1 MVNQNLRMMSTEI
14 SLVTGGN
21 GHLGNNLVRLLL
33 SKNKKVRTT
42 VRNINNNEPFKGLA
56 CEVVQADIT
65 DKESLR
71 RAFQGVTDLYA
82 VAANFSMWA
91 KNPKTE
97 IYDNNMQGTQNVF
110 DIAKECGV
118 KNIVYVS
125 SVASL
130 DFTKL
135 PANVDNGYNKDR
147 RNWYYNSKNDS
158 DKLALELGGEY
169 GIRTVL
175 VLPSAMI
182 GAEAHHLSYSN
193 NLVLQILNGK
203 IPVDT
208 NVTLNWVDVKDVAL
222 GTYNAMKTGRDGERY
237 ILSNDKHT
245 SLQESVKIASELFPE
260 LKLKMPKKV
269 PKCLLYTIASI
280 MEFSSKL
287 SGKEPQLQKHY
298 LDMFY
303 DLKQDY
309 DISKSREELDFNPQ
323 PSKSAL
329 EGALK
334 YLKSDW
340 KENFIDYR
348 SRCVCSISQKSCNA

>member
-1 MVNQNLRMMSTEI
+1 MLKQNLRIMSNEI

-21 GHLGNNLVRLLL
+21 GHLGNNLIRLLL
-33 SKNKKVRTT
+33 SDNQKVRTT
-42 VRNINNNEPFKGLA
+42 VRNISNTEPFKELD
-56 CEVVQADIT
+56 CEVTQADIT
-65 DKESLR
+65 DRESLKK
-71 RAFQGVTDLYA
+71 AFKGVTNLYA

-118 KNIVYVS
+118 KNIVYIS

-158 DKLALELGGEY
+158 DKLALELGKKY

-182 GAEAHHLSYSN
+182 GSKAYKLSYSN
-193 NLVLQILNGK
+193 NLVLQVLNGE

-208 NVTLNWVDVKDVAL
+208 NVTLNWIDVKDVASGL
-222 GTYNAMKTGRDGERY
+222 YNAMQKGSNGERY
-237 ILSNDKHT
+237 ILSNEQHT
-245 SLQESVKIASELFPE
+245 TLQETVKIASELYPE

-269 PKCLLYTIASI
+269 PKCLLYSVAGL
-280 MEFSSKL
+280 MEFSSKIT
-287 SGKEPQLQKHY
+287 GKEPLLQRHY

-303 DLKQDY
+303 GLKQDY
-309 DISKSREELDFNPQ
+309 DISKSKKELDFNPK
-323 PSKSAL
+323 PSKRAL
-329 EGALK
+329 EDALK
-334 YLKSDW
+334 YLKTDW
-340 KENFIDYR
+340 KKENGI
-348 SRCVCSISQKSCNA
+348 

>member
-1 MVNQNLRMMSTEI
+1 MSEEI

-21 GHLGNNLVRLLL
+21 GHLGNNLIRLLL
-33 SKNKKVRTT
+33 SNNQKVRTT
-42 VRNINNNEPFKGLA
+42 VRNINNTDPFKGLD
-56 CEVVQADIT
+56 CEVVQADLMDRT
-65 DKESLR
+65 SLKK
-71 RAFQGVTDLYA
+71 AFQGVTNLYA

-91 KNPKTE
+91 KNPKEE

-110 DIAKECGV
+110 DMAKECGV

-158 DKLALELGGEY
+158 DKLALELGEEY
-169 GIRTVL
+169 DIRTVL

-182 GAEAHHLSYSN
+182 GDKAYKLSYSN
-193 NLVLQILNGK
+193 NLVLQVLNGE

-208 NVTLNWVDVKDVAL
+208 NVTLNWVDVKDVASGL
-222 GTYNAMKTGRDGERY
+222 YSAMQKGRNRERY
-237 ILSNDKHT
+237 ILSNEQHT
-245 SLQESVKIASELFPE
+245 TLQETVKIASELYPE

-269 PKCLLYTIASI
+269 PKCLLYSVAGL

-287 SGKEPQLQKHY
+287 SGKEPLLQRHY

-303 DLKQDY
+303 GLNQDY
-309 DISKSREELDFNPQ
+309 DISKSRKELGYNP
-323 PSKSAL
+323 KSSRKAL
-329 EGALK
+329 EDALK
-334 YLKSDW
+334 YLKTDW
-340 KENFIDYR
+340 KKENR
-348 SRCVCSISQKSCNA
+348 L

>member
-1 MVNQNLRMMSTEI
+1 MSNEI

-21 GHLGNNLVRLLL
+21 GHLGNNLIRLLL
-33 SKNKKVRTT
+33 SNNQKVRTT
-42 VRNINNNEPFKGLA
+42 VRNIHNTAPFKGLD
-56 CEVVQADIT
+56 CDVVQADLM
-65 DKESLR
+65 DKVSLKK
-71 RAFQGVTDLYA
+71 AFQGVTNLYA

-91 KNPKTE
+91 KDPKTE

-110 DIAKECGV
+110 DIAKECGI

-158 DKLALELGGEY
+158 DKLALKLGEKY
-169 GIRTVL
+169 GIRTVI

-182 GAEAHHLSYSN
+182 GSEAYKLSYSN
-193 NLVLQILNGK
+193 NLVLQVLNGE

-208 NVTLNWVDVKDVAL
+208 NVTLNWIDVKDVAL
-222 GTYNAMKTGRDGERY
+222 GVFNAMKKGRNLERY
-237 ILSNDKHT
+237 ILSNQTHT
-245 SLQESVKIASELFPE
+245 TLQETVKIASELYPE
-260 LKLKMPKKV
+260 LKLKTPKKV
-269 PKCLLYTIASI
+269 PKCLLYSVAGL

-287 SGKEPQLQKHY
+287 TGKEPLLQRHY

-303 DLKQDY
+303 GLKQDY
-309 DISKSREELDFNPQ
+309 DISKSRKELGFNPKS
-323 PSKSAL
+323 SKRAL
-329 EGALK
+329 EDALK
-334 YLKSDW
+334 YLKE
-340 KENFIDYR
+340 K
-348 SRCVCSISQKSCNA
+348 

>member
-1 MVNQNLRMMSTEI
+1 MLKNKIEKMSNEI

-33 SKNKKVRTT
+33 SENKKVRTT
-42 VRNINNNEPFKGLA
+42 VRNINNQKPFKGLN

-65 DKESLR
+65 DRKSLKK
-71 RAFQGVTDLYA
+71 AFQGVTNLYA

-110 DIAKECGV
+110 DIAKQCGI
-118 KNIVYVS
+118 KNIVYIS

-130 DFTKL
+130 DFTIL

-158 DKLALELGGEY
+158 DKLALKLGQKY

-175 VLPSAMI
+175 ILPSAMI
-182 GAEAHHLSYSN
+182 GAKAFNLSYSN
-193 NLVLQILNGK
+193 KLVLQILNNK

-208 NVTLNWVDVKDVAL
+208 KVTLNWIDVKDVAL
-222 GTYNAMKTGRDGERY
+222 GTYNAMKKGRNLERY
-237 ILSNDKHT
+237 ILANHKHT
-245 SLQESVKIASELFPE
+245 TLQESVKIASELYPE
-260 LKLKMPKKV
+260 LKLKTPKKV
-269 PKCLLYTIASI
+269 PKCLLYSVAGL
-280 MEFSSKL
+280 MEFSSKIT
-287 SGKEPQLQKHY
+287 GKEPLLQRQY

-303 DLKQDY
+303 NLKQDY
-309 DISKSREELDFNPQ
+309 DISKSKQELDFKPKS
-323 PSKSAL
+323 SKKAL
-329 EGALK
+329 EETLE
-334 YLKSDW
+334 YLKNEW
-340 KENFIDYR
+340 K
-348 SRCVCSISQKSCNA
+348 KKKTA

>member
-1 MVNQNLRMMSTEI
+1 MLKQNLRIMSNEI

-21 GHLGNNLVRLLL
+21 GHLGNNLIRHLL
-33 SKNKKVRTT
+33 SNNQKVRTT
-42 VRNINNNEPFKGLA
+42 VRNINKTEPFKGLK

-65 DKESLR
+65 DMISLKK
-71 RAFQGVTDLYA
+71 AFQGVTNLYA
-82 VAANFSMWA
+82 VAANFNMWA
-91 KNPKTE
+91 KNPKEE

-110 DIAKECGV
+110 DIAKECGIE
-118 KNIVYVS
+118 NIVYVS

-158 DKLALELGGEY
+158 DKLALELGEKY
-169 GIRTVL
+169 NIRTVL

-182 GAEAHHLSYSN
+182 GSKAYKLSYSN
-193 NLVLQILNGK
+193 NLVLQVLNGE

-208 NVTLNWVDVKDVAL
+208 NVTLNWVDVKDVASGL
-222 GTYNAMKTGRDGERY
+222 YNAMQKGRNGERY
-237 ILSNDKHT
+237 ILSNKQHT
-245 SLQESVKIASELFPE
+245 TLQETVKIASELYPE

-269 PKCLLYTIASI
+269 PKCLLYSVAGL

-287 SGKEPQLQKHY
+287 TGKEPLLQRHY

-303 DLKQDY
+303 GLKQDY
-309 DISKSREELDFNPQ
+309 DISKSRKELDFNPK
-323 PSKSAL
+323 PSRKAL
-329 EGALK
+329 EDAFK
-334 YLKSDW
+334 YLKTDW
-340 KENFIDYR
+340 KKENGI
-348 SRCVCSISQKSCNA
+348 